1 MKQILPVSIWYNG
14 QIVQATIFNMTC
26 ISDNLSSQATFYYQ
40 LYVDA
45 NFQVVSASIEMTGAD
60 YIAYSTSTTANDY
73 AYQWGATQLNLT
85 LV

>member
-1 MKQILPVSIWYNG
+1 MKQIQPVSIWYNG
-14 QIVQATIFNMTC
+14 EMKQATIFNLVG
-26 ISDNLSSQATFYYQ
+26 INDNLVDNCIFYYQ
-40 LYVDA
+40 LFVDP
-45 NFQVVSASIEMTGAD
+45 NFQVAVGNITMTGAD